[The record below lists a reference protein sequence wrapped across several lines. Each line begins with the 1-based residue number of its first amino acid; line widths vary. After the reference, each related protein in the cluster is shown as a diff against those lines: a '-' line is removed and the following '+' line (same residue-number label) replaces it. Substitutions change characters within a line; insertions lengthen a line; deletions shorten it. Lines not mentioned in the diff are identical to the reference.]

1 MTAPLNGIDLKKV
14 EEVRERVR
22 RVEAAA
28 HPLYT
33 ARVHWLGGLRT
44 KISLADNRELHAD
57 EPLDCAG
64 ENTAVSPEDLLLSA
78 VGSCLTV
85 AWISV
90 LSARG
95 IKVNA
100 LDIELS
106 GKVNFVGAYGID
118 DSPPGFEGLTVIVKL
133 DTDAAAGVIDELRD
147 KVAAISVIPDTI
159 LRAVPVTIDVKQT
172 PQAAAAERREAL
184 ALHS

>member
-22 RVEAAA
+22 RDEAAA

-44 KISLADNRELHAD
+44 KIALADNRVLHAD

-85 AWISV
+85 AWISI
-90 LSARG
+90 LSSRG

-100 LDIELS
+100 LDIEIS
-106 GKVNFVGAYGID
+106 GRVNFVGAYGLD
-118 DSPPGFEGLTVIVKL
+118 NSPPGFEGLKVRVKL
-133 DTDAAAGVIDELRD
+133 DTDAAAGVIDALRD
-147 KVAAISVIPDTI
+147 KVADISVIPDTI
-159 LRAVPVTIDVKQT
+159 LRAVPLTIDVEQT
-172 PQAAAAERREAL
+172 RRSAANQPEAL
-184 ALHS
+184 ALQS

>member
-1 MTAPLNGIDLKKV
+1 MPEYLNGIDLKKV
-14 EEVRERVR
+14 EELRELVR
-22 RVEAAA
+22 RDHSAA
-28 HPLYT
+28 HPRY
-33 ARVHWLGGLRT
+33 AANVRWLGGLRT
-44 KISLADNRELHAD
+44 EIKLAENRRLHAD
-57 EPLDCAG
+57 EPLNCAG

-95 IKVNA
+95 ITVRA

-106 GKVNFVGAYGID
+106 GTVNFRGAYSVD
-118 DSPPGFEGLTVIVKL
+118 DSPPGFEHLNIVVNL
-133 DTDAAAGVIDELRD
+133 DTDASTEVVNGLRS

-159 LRAVPVTIDVKQT
+159 LRAVPLEINVNQH
-172 PQAAAAERREAL
+172 ERRHELRRETVA
-184 ALHS
+184 SKP

>member
-1 MTAPLNGIDLKKV
+1 MTELLNGVDLKRV

-22 RVEAAA
+22 SNDAAA
-28 HPLYT
+28 HPLYS
-33 ARVHWLGGLRT
+33 AKVRWLGGLRT
-44 KISLADNRELHAD
+44 EIAVSDGRTLHAD

-90 LSARG
+90 LTSRK
-95 IKVNA
+95 IKVNSF
-100 LDIELS
+100 DIEVS
-106 GKVNFVGAYGID
+106 GTVNFRGAYGID
-118 DSPPGFEGLTVIVKL
+118 KSPPGFEKLNIIVNL
-133 DTDAAAGVIDELRD
+133 DTDAPPEVIEALKD

-159 LRAVPVTIDVKQT
+159 LRAVPVEIKVK
-172 PQAAAAERREAL
+172 P
-184 ALHS
+184 

>member
-1 MTAPLNGIDLKKV
+1 MTAQLNGIDLKKL

-22 RVEAAA
+22 RDEAAA
-28 HPLYT
+28 HPRYT

-44 KISLADNRELHAD
+44 EIALADNRLLHAD

-90 LSARG
+90 LTARG
-95 IKVNA
+95 IKVEA
-100 LDIELS
+100 LDIDLS
-106 GKVNFVGAYGID
+106 GTVNFVGAYGLD
-118 DSPPGFEGLTVIVKL
+118 DSPPGFEGLSIVVNL
-133 DTDAAAGVIDELRD
+133 DTDAPADVIDGLRD

-159 LRAVPVTIDVKQT
+159 LRAVPVAIKIKQ
-172 PQAAAAERREAL
+172 PPHAEAGRLEAV
-184 ALHS
+184 ALQS

>member
-1 MTAPLNGIDLKKV
+1 MTKHLNGIDLKKV
-14 EEVRERVR
+14 EELRELVRHDDN
-22 RVEAAA
+22 AA
-28 HPLYT
+28 HPRYT
-33 ARVHWLGGLRT
+33 ANVHWLGGLRT
-44 KISLADNRELHAD
+44 EITLADDRRLHAD
-57 EPLDCAG
+57 EPLNCAG

-95 IKVNA
+95 ITVRA

-106 GKVNFVGAYGID
+106 GTVNFKGAYGVD
-118 DSPPGFEGLTVIVKL
+118 DSPPGFEHLNVVVNL
-133 DTDAAAGVIDELRD
+133 DTDASAEVIDGLRS

-159 LRAVPVTIDVKQT
+159 LRAVPLEINVKQH
-172 PQAAAAERREAL
+172 ERRREVRRETVASK
-184 ALHS
+184 A

>member
-1 MTAPLNGIDLKKV
+1 MATPLNGLHLKKV

-22 RVEAAA
+22 RDEAAA
-28 HPLYT
+28 HPRYT

-44 KISLADNRELHAD
+44 QIALADDRLLHVD

-100 LDIELS
+100 LDIEVS
-106 GKVNFVGAYGID
+106 GTVNFRGAYGLD
-118 DSPPGFEGLTVIVKL
+118 DSPPGFEGLNVVINL
-133 DTDAAAGVIDELRD
+133 DTDAPADVINGLRD

-159 LRAVPVTIDVKQT
+159 LRAVPLAIRVTQWRHVG
-172 PQAAAAERREAL
+172 ERREAV
-184 ALHS
+184 ALQS

>member
-1 MTAPLNGIDLKKV
+1 VTVPLNGIDLKKV
-14 EEVRERVR
+14 EKIRERVR
-22 RVEAAA
+22 RNEGAA

-33 ARVHWLGGLRT
+33 ARVQWLGGLRT
-44 KISLADNRELHAD
+44 KISLADNRVLHAD

-106 GKVNFVGAYGID
+106 GKVNFLGAYGLD
-118 DSPPGFEGLTVIVKL
+118 DSPPGFEGLNVVVKL
-133 DTDAAAGVIDELRD
+133 DTDAAAGVIDGLRD
-147 KVAAISVIPDTI
+147 KVASISVIPDTI

-172 PQAAAAERREAL
+172 QQPEAERREAL
-184 ALHS
+184 ALQT

>member
-14 EEVRERVR
+14 EDVRERVR
-22 RVEAAA
+22 RDEAAA

-33 ARVHWLGGLRT
+33 AHVHWLGGLRT
-44 KISLADNRELHAD
+44 KISLTDNRVLHAD
-57 EPLDCAG
+57 EPVDCAG

-106 GKVNFVGAYGID
+106 GRVNFVGAYGLD
-118 DSPPGFEGLTVIVKL
+118 DSPPGFESLNIVVKL
-133 DTDAAAGVIDELRD
+133 DTDAAAGVIDALRD

-159 LRAVPVTIDVKQT
+159 LRAVPVAIELKQ
-172 PQAAAAERREAL
+172 PQRLEADRREAL
-184 ALHS
+184 ALQS

>member
-1 MTAPLNGIDLKKV
+1 MSAPLNGIDLKKV

-22 RVEAAA
+22 RDEAAA
-28 HPLYT
+28 HPRYS
-33 ARVHWLGGLRT
+33 ARVRWLGGLRT
-44 KISLADNRELHAD
+44 EIALADNRLLHAD

-90 LSARG
+90 LSSRG
-95 IKVNA
+95 IRVNA
-100 LDIELS
+100 LDIEVS
-106 GKVNFVGAYGID
+106 GTVNFRGAYGVD
-118 DSPPGFEGLTVIVKL
+118 DSPPGFEGLNVVINL
-133 DTDAAAGVIDELRD
+133 DTDAPADVINGLRD

-159 LRAVPVTIDVKQT
+159 LRAVPVAIKLTQWRHVGEERHK
-172 PQAAAAERREAL
+172 AAAL
-184 ALHS
+184 QS

>member
-1 MTAPLNGIDLKKV
+1 MAAPLNGIDLEKI

-22 RVEAAA
+22 HSAGAA
-28 HPLYT
+28 HPRYT

-44 KISLADNRELHAD
+44 EIALADNRVLHAD

-90 LSARG
+90 LSSRG
-95 IKVNA
+95 IKVKA
-100 LDIELS
+100 LDIEVS
-106 GKVNFVGAYGID
+106 GTVNFRGAYGLD
-118 DSPPGFEGLTVIVKL
+118 DSPPGFEGLSVVVNL
-133 DTDAAAGVIDELRD
+133 DTDAAAEAIEGLRD

-159 LRAVPVTIDVKQT
+159 LRAVPLAISVNPR
-172 PQAAAAERREAL
+172 PQASDKRREAV
-184 ALHS
+184 ALQS

>member
-1 MTAPLNGIDLKKV
+1 MTAQLNGIDLKKV

-22 RVEAAA
+22 RDKAAA
-28 HPLYT
+28 HPRYT

-44 KISLADNRELHAD
+44 EIALADNRILHAD

-85 AWISV
+85 AWITV
-90 LSARG
+90 LSSRG
-95 IKVNA
+95 IKVKA
-100 LDIELS
+100 FDIELS
-106 GKVNFVGAYGID
+106 GRVNFVGAYGLD
-118 DSPPGFEGLTVIVKL
+118 DSPPGFESLNIVVNL
-133 DTDAAAGVIDELRD
+133 ETDAPAEVIDGLRD

-159 LRAVPVTIDVKQT
+159 LRAIPVAITVKQ
-172 PQAAAAERREAL
+172 PRHAEAGRRETVAQQ
-184 ALHS
+184 A

>member
-1 MTAPLNGIDLKKV
+1 MAAHLNGIDLKKV
-14 EEVRERVR
+14 EDIRQRIQR
-22 RVEAAA
+22 DEAAA
-28 HPLYT
+28 HPRYT
-33 ARVHWLGGLRT
+33 AKIHWLGGLRT
-44 KISLADNRELHAD
+44 EISLADNRVLHAD

-90 LSARG
+90 LSTRG

-100 LDIELS
+100 LDIEVS
-106 GKVNFVGAYGID
+106 GPVNFRGAYGLD
-118 DSPPGFEGLTVIVKL
+118 DSPPGFESLTIVVDL
-133 DTDAAAGVIDELRD
+133 DTDASADVIDGLRD

-159 LRAVPVTIDVKQT
+159 LRAVPVAIRVKPT
-172 PQAAAAERREAL
+172 RHAESGRREAV
-184 ALHS
+184 ALQS

>member
-1 MTAPLNGIDLKKV
+1 MPKNLNGIDLKKV
-14 EEVRERVR
+14 EELRELVR
-22 RVEAAA
+22 RDDSAA
-28 HPLYT
+28 HPRYT
-33 ARVHWLGGLRT
+33 ANVRWLGGLRT
-44 KISLADNRELHAD
+44 EITLAENRQLHAD
-57 EPLDCAG
+57 EPLNCAG

-95 IKVNA
+95 ISVKA

-106 GKVNFVGAYGID
+106 GTVNFRGAYGVD
-118 DSPPGFEGLTVIVKL
+118 DSPPGFEHLNIVVYL
-133 DTDAAAGVIDELRD
+133 DTDASAEVVNGLRD

-159 LRAVPVTIDVKQT
+159 LRAVPLEINVKQNKHRH
-172 PQAAAAERREAL
+172 QLRRETVTL
-184 ALHS
+184 KS